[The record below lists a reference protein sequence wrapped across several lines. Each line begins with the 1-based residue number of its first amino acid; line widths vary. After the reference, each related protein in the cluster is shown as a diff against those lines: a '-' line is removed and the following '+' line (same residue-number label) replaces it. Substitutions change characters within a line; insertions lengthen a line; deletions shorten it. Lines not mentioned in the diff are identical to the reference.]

1 MGSASNYCNCQ
12 QLPLTGYTRPLTE
25 KHPGAFG
32 AFGAGQGPELPGAP
46 GTFAGL
52 WDVRGGAGGAVAKTH
67 FRPPSSL
74 GVCAPQCLSPAGLN
88 RPNSTN
94 SIPHK
99 HIPPNP
105 IWSTNLAIHT
115 SGKALDH
122 IALCTCMTDWK
133 EIPLQ
138 VHLSRHPIAR
148 ALGMLGPW
156 RYACTRDRLDKA
168 VRTPEISNVFD
179 AFSSIGSCFT
189 TIWAPFAIRARWGTF
204 FPGAL
209 ATATAPTGL
218 GGRWQGRKGDGRGSG
233 TCFLARHDRL
243 SRILLMQ
250 LLVGGK
256 STKLARGQRPCNCNL
271 LSS

>member
-1 MGSASNYCNCQ
+1 LGPLAQGRAQSCQVLQALLLGS
-12 QLPLTGYTRPLTE
+12 
-25 KHPGAFG
+25 
-32 AFGAGQGPELPGAP
+32 
-46 GTFAGL
+46 GTYG
-52 WDVRGGAGGAVAKTH
+52 GGAGGAVAKTH

-148 ALGMLGPW
+148 AHGMLGPW
-156 RYACTRDRLDKA
+156 RYACTRNRLDKA
-168 VRTPEISNVFD
+168 VQTRLFPSVFD
-179 AFSSIGSCFT
+179 AFSPVGSCFT
-189 TIWAPFAIRARWGTF
+189 AIWAPFAIYSGALGHF
-204 FPGAL
+204 FPGYLGDRHSTHGPWGSMARGMGGVR
-209 ATATAPTGL
+209 APAFG
-218 GGRWQGRKGDGRGSG
+218 K
-233 TCFLARHDRL
+233 ARL
-243 SRILLMQ
+243 SRILPIETLIRSKSLQ
-250 LLVGGK
+250 GGGDSEQQFVPLLRSSRMRCIPQGP
-256 STKLARGQRPCNCNL
+256 LAAASN
-271 LSS
+271 

>member
-12 QLPLTGYTRPLTE
+12 QLPLTGYTSPLTE

-148 ALGMLGPW
+148 AHGMLGPW
-156 RYACTRDRLDKA
+156 RYACTRNRLDKA
-168 VRTPEISNVFD
+168 VQTRLFPSVFD
-179 AFSSIGSCFT
+179 AFSPVGSCFT
-189 TIWAPFAIRARWGTF
+189 AIWAPFAIYSGALGHF
-204 FPGAL
+204 FPGYLGDCHSTHGPWGSMARGMGGVR
-209 ATATAPTGL
+209 APAF
-218 GGRWQGRKGDGRGSG
+218 WQG
-233 TCFLARHDRL
+233 TTVLAAFYPLRR
-243 SRILLMQ
+243 
-250 LLVGGK
+250 
-256 STKLARGQRPCNCNL
+256 
-271 LSS
+271 